1 MAAIPAMKKIA
12 VLLTFLCIS
21 QALLAQQSLVR
32 RIFQKMYLDK
42 DSTKKASLILVPALA
57 SSPETGVEFGGAA
70 LYSFYTDTIPHSITR
85 VSDLYGYASITTKSQ
100 EKISLNVNYWTP
112 QNKIHYSGYTGY
124 INFPFDFYGIGNNT
138 KKANEET
145 IDERRDKLTFE
156 ADVLAAPNLYAG
168 ITTGAVVFHYYSGL
182 YPENPLFKTDPA
194 VQDHRGGDDLY
205 AGPTLIF
212 DNRDNNTYTTRGI
225 IITSYYDVFHGI
237 LNENNYIGG
246 LLNVEYSQFFLLQKK
261 LVLGFDIKEQS
272 LMGGLSPF
280 FLLPQLGNDALMRGY
295 YTGRYRDRNLLAGQT
310 ELRYR
315 ISDRFGL
322 VGFLG
327 AGEVAHDGFTAA
339 ALKPNYGGGFRYFFD
354 TEKGLSIR
362 MDYGLGEKPAGESRE
377 QGFYV
382 ALGEA
387 F

>member
-1 MAAIPAMKKIA
+1 
-12 VLLTFLCIS
+12 
-21 QALLAQQSLVR
+21 
-32 RIFQKMYLDK
+32 MYLDK
-42 DSTKKASLILVPALA
+42 DSTRKASFILVPALA

-70 LYSFYTDTIPHSITR
+70 LYSFYTDTMPHSITR
-85 VSDLYGYASITTKSQ
+85 VSDLYGYASVTTKSQ
-100 EKISLNVNYWTP
+100 EKVSLNVNYWTP

-138 KKANEET
+138 KAANLET

-156 ADVLAAPNLYAG
+156 ADILAANDLYAG
-168 ITTGAVVFHYYSGL
+168 VAAGGVIYQYYSGP
-182 YPENPLFKTDPA
+182 YPQNLSFKENAAIQDP
-194 VQDHRGGDDLY
+194 HGGDNLY

-212 DNRDNNTYTTRGI
+212 DSRDNNTYTTRGI
-225 IITSYYDVFHGI
+225 IITSYYDVIHGV
-237 LNENNYIGG
+237 LSENNYIGG
-246 LLNVEYSQFFLLQKK
+246 LFNVEYSQFFLLQKQ

-315 ISDRFGL
+315 ISDRFGI

-327 AGEVAHDGFTAA
+327 AGEVAHNAFTAA
-339 ALKPNYGGGFRYFFD
+339 ALKPSYGGGFRYFFD
-354 TEKGLSIR
+354 TEKGLSVR
-362 MDYGLGEKPAGESRE
+362 LDYGVGEKPAGEARE